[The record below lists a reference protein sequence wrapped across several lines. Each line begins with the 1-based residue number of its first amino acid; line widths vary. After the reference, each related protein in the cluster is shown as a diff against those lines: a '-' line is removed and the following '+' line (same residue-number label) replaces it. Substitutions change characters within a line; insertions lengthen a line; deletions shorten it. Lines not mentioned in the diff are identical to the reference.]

1 MTSAAVHPGARRRAV
16 ARWVLA
22 VALALGVLGMHALVG
37 PTAPADGSPTS
48 TAGASMG
55 MGMGMGMGMPAAAPS
70 AVPADVAPSTGGPGP
85 AGDPVPAGGHSML
98 MSCLAVLGAAAVLL
112 LVATSAVRWP
122 LEAPV
127 RTWRRRTVRGLG
139 RPPPWAVP
147 SLHQL
152 SLLRV

>member
-1 MTSAAVHPGARRRAV
+1 MTSAAVHPGARRRVV

-37 PTAPADGSPTS
+37 PTAPVDGSPTS

-55 MGMGMGMGMPAAAPS
+55 MGMPVAAPS
-70 AVPADVAPSTGGPGP
+70 AVPAEVAPSTGGPGP
-85 AGDPVPAGGHSML
+85 VGDPVPAGGHSML
-98 MSCLAVLGAAAVLL
+98 MSCLAVLGAVAAVLL

-122 LEAPV
+122 LEVPV
-127 RTWRRRTVRGLG
+127 RTWGRRTVTGLG

-152 SLLRV
+152 SLLQV